1 MLILAQNIFCQ
12 SKIAF
17 SHNMLITF
25 MIYAGPGLL
34 IGYIAVVPKLFWL
47 AVPFENLYSRR
58 RNEAK
63 IFKFQVLTKKCI

>member
-1 MLILAQNIFCQ
+1 
-12 SKIAF
+12 
-17 SHNMLITF
+17 MLITF